1 MINQTLTPEHLILL
15 GFEKITSIGWT
26 KYRKG
31 NFELVEIHL
40 VNGKTRLG
48 FEYTVNMQTKYRIIS
63 KIEDLE
69 FIYKF
74 IIGAE
79 L

>member
-1 MINQTLTPEHLILL
+1 MINQTLTPEHVILL
-15 GFEKITSIGWT
+15 GFEKINSIGWT

-48 FEYTVNMQTKYRIIS
+48 FEYVVNMQTKYRVIS

-69 FIYKF
+69 LIYEF
-74 IIGAE
+74 IIGE
-79 L
+79 KL

>member
-1 MINQTLTPEHLILL
+1 MLIVNSYFLISI
-15 GFEKITSIGWT
+15 GFEKIETIGWG

-48 FEYTVNMQTKYRIIS
+48 FEYTVNMQTKYRVIS

-69 FIYKF
+69 LIYEF
-74 IIGAE
+74 IIGE
-79 L
+79 KL

>member
-1 MINQTLTPEHLILL
+1 MLIVNSYFLISK

-26 KYRKG
+26 KYRKS

-48 FEYTVNMQTKYRIIS
+48 FEYTVNMQTKYRVIS

-69 FIYKF
+69 LIYEF
-74 IIGAE
+74 IIGE
-79 L
+79 KL